1 MALMN
6 FNLNVEARKVA
17 ELLDRSRAL
26 RRLAWGVVVVLP
38 VTAVVW
44 KAAEIVRALA
54 LFFGH

>member
-1 MALMN
+1 MAWMN

-38 VTAVVW
+38 VTAVAW

-54 LFFGH
+54 LVFGR